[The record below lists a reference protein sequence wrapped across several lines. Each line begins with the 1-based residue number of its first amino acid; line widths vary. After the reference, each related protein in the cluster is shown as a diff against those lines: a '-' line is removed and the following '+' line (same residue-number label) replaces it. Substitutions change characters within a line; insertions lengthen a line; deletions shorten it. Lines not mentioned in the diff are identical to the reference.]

1 VQVEVEKASKVGRKA
16 KGDGYL
22 RRAEILQA
30 AEKLFVSEGYQ
41 GATIRKIAQ
50 EVGLSSTA
58 LYMHFRD
65 KSEILVEICEH
76 TFDHL
81 RVTNQEIAALPL
93 PAVEQVRRMLQAY
106 MDFALANPNAY
117 LVVFERTMDIS
128 DDKKETLNAMGG
140 RVAAPLEDVLRKAAA
155 ETPLRCGAE
164 EAAQTCWA
172 ACHGLVSLIIN
183 HPQVPWSAPT
193 DVLRNTLLD
202 TLINGLQ
209 AA

>member
-1 VQVEVEKASKVGRKA
+1 VEVEKASKAGRKA

-76 TFDHL
+76 AFDHL

-93 PAVEQVRRMLQAY
+93 PPVEQVRRMLQAY

-128 DDKKETLNAMGG
+128 ADKKDTLNAMGG

-155 ETPLRCGAE
+155 EAPLRCSVE

-172 ACHGLVSLIIN
+172 ASHGLVSLIIN
-183 HPQVPWSAPT
+183 HPQVPWAAPT

>member
-1 VQVEVEKASKVGRKA
+1 MEVEKASKAGRKA

-65 KSEILVEICEH
+65 KSEILVEICEQ

-81 RVTNQEIAALPL
+81 RLTNQEIADLPL
-93 PAVEQVRRMLQAY
+93 PAVEQVRRMLEAY
-106 MDFALANPNAY
+106 IDFALANPNAY
-117 LVVFERTMDIS
+117 LVVFERTMDVS
-128 DDKKETLNAMGG
+128 EDKKATLRAMGS
-140 RVAAPLEDVLRKAAA
+140 RVATPLEDVLRKAAA
-155 ETPLRCGAE
+155 ETPLRCGVE

-183 HPQVPWSAPT
+183 HPQVPWAAPPEAM
-193 DVLRNTLLD
+193 RKTLLQ
-202 TLINGLQ
+202 TLICGLQ
-209 AA
+209 AT